1 MLSTYLAEG
10 LPYSLVHQVVGQ
22 QYLTAIG
29 TSAASLGLASLLH
42 LPWNL
47 KFLWS
52 PLVDRR
58 GTARM
63 WHVSTLV
70 VCAAVV
76 GVLAF
81 AVATGDL
88 RLVTIG
94 LVVLAFAAATNDIA
108 IDTYYMRALDSQAQS
123 AMSGPRIAAYRVAL
137 LLGNGAL
144 VTYAGVR
151 GFSHALGL
159 AAALLAATAVA
170 HALLLPRRE
179 SVDAAPAAGGG
190 LAIVRAFLDKPKV
203 ALAIA
208 FLLTFRAGDALM
220 FAMNSKLLASLGL
233 DTAAR
238 GVVNGGFGTA
248 ASIAGSMLGGLWV
261 ARRTLERSLFPIA
274 ALQSVAILLYVGLA
288 AFRPSLPVIAAC
300 VVTEQLVAGIGTSA
314 FVVFILRLCDGPH
327 KATHFSF
334 ATAVMS
340 LAGTVAGSASGFLL
354 EAVGYPLF
362 FALAFVASLP
372 GVVLARRLAP
382 QSAVK

>member
-1 MLSTYLAEG
+1 VLSTYLAEG